1 MKSVVAVAFAL
12 CICASPSF
20 AQLQQG
26 TIVGS
31 LVGPNGAS
39 IGIAQITLFDQLGNA
54 VATVAATNG
63 LFRLTNVA
71 MGSYSLKAEAAPFE
85 AVVQTLTVADAL
97 PITLELKLS
106 AALAEQVNVTAET
119 NQPVTTTT
127 RTTLAGETVRRA
139 PIRIS
144 SRGLQDAIAT
154 TPGWATEDNGLM
166 HARGVDDGFLY
177 VVDGVPM
184 YERMDSAHGIAP
196 DPAMVESINVL
207 VGHVPPEFG
216 FKSGGVIEVRTSTR
230 KSDSW
235 LGNVQAT
242 MGSDATRQGSSVFG
256 GPIGRSMALSL
267 GFSGQRSN
275 RFLDPVHPDNL
286 HNSGS
291 AANATA
297 EFNWL
302 ASASDTLSVVGG
314 LGRSSFDVPH
324 NEEQE
329 EAGQDQRQRNL
340 QTWQTASLQ
349 RAWSANTVSQI
360 AGYHRSGSAEIGRAS
375 CRERV

>member
-1 MKSVVAVAFAL
+1 MKLPVAIGLAVLFLALPSV
-12 CICASPSF
+12 SW

-31 LVGPNGAS
+31 LTGPNGVS
-39 IGIAQITLFDQLGNA
+39 IGSAQITLFDQLGNA
-54 VATVAATNG
+54 VTTVTAANG
-63 LFRLTNVA
+63 EFRLTNVPI
-71 MGSYSLKAEAAPFE
+71 GSYSLRAEAAPFE
-85 AVVQTLTVADAL
+85 AIVQTLTVADAL

-106 AALAEQVNVTAET
+106 AALAEKVNVTAET
-119 NQPVTTTT
+119 NQPVTTAT
-127 RTTLAGETVRRA
+127 RTTLAGDAVRRA
-139 PIRIS
+139 PIRIA

-184 YERMDSAHGIAP
+184 YERVDSAHGIAP
-196 DPAMVESINVL
+196 DPEMIDSINIM

-216 FKSGGVIEVRTSTR
+216 FKSGGVIEVRTATG

-235 LGNVQAT
+235 LGNVQAST
-242 MGSDATRQGSSVFG
+242 GSDATRQGSSVFG
-256 GPIGRSMALSL
+256 GPIGKATALTL

-286 HNSGS
+286 HNSGN

-302 ASASDTLSVVGG
+302 ASPSSTLSLVGG
-314 LGRSSFDVPH
+314 VGRSSFDVPH

-329 EAGQDQRQRNL
+329 EAGQGQP
-340 QTWQTASLQ
+340 
-349 RAWSANTVSQI
+349 
-360 AGYHRSGSAEIGRAS
+360 
-375 CRERV
+375 

>member
-1 MKSVVAVAFAL
+1 MTSVVAIVL
-12 CICASPSF
+12 GLLLLASPAS
-20 AQLQQG
+20 AQLQHG

-31 LVGPNGAS
+31 LTGPAGAS
-39 IGIAQITLFDQLGNA
+39 IDEARITLFDQLGNA
-54 VATVAATNG
+54 VTTVTASNG
-63 LFRLTNVA
+63 QFRLTNVA
-71 MGSYSLKAEAAPFE
+71 IGSYSLKAEAAPFE
-85 AVVQTLTVADAL
+85 AVVRSLTVADAL

-119 NQPVTTTT
+119 NQPVTTIT
-127 RTTLAGETVRRA
+127 RTTLAGDAVRRA

-196 DPAMVESINVL
+196 DPEMVESLNVL
-207 VGHVPPEFG
+207 VGHIPPEFG
-216 FKSGGVIEVRTSTR
+216 FKSGGVIEVRTSSGN
-230 KSDSW
+230 SDSW
-235 LGNVQAT
+235 LGNMQAT
-242 MGSDATRQGSSVFG
+242 TGSDATRQGSSVFG
-256 GPIGRSMALSL
+256 GPLSSSTALTL

-286 HNSGS
+286 HNSGN

-302 ASASDTLSVVGG
+302 ASPSSTLSLVGG
-314 LGRSSFDVPH
+314 VGRSSFDVPH

-329 EAGQDQRQRNL
+329 EAGQGQP
-340 QTWQTASLQ
+340 
-349 RAWSANTVSQI
+349 
-360 AGYHRSGSAEIGRAS
+360 
-375 CRERV
+375 